1 MAYINI
7 PTPLRKFTND
17 NSKVEFQGA
26 TVIEALQS
34 LSNSYPSLAPYLL
47 DGEKIK
53 PFIKL
58 FKGDT
63 DIQSLDNEQTA
74 VQDGDVL
81 SIIPAIAGGK
91 N

>member
-1 MAYINI
+1 HINI

-17 NSKVEFQGA
+17 NSKVEFKGE

-34 LSNSYPSLAPYLL
+34 LAESYPALSPYLL
-47 DGEKIK
+47 DGDRIK

-58 FKGDT
+58 FKGET
-63 DIQSLDNEQTA
+63 DIQSLDREQTK
-74 VQDGDVL
+74 VKEGDVL

-91 N
+91 NQ